1 VAVAGDVVEYG
12 LGGFAAGSSLSTSRI
27 E

>member
-1 VAVAGDVVEYG
+1 VAGDVVEYG